1 MIIASDLNGTLTTGS
16 PILAVA
22 NWAQKNQSSL
32 RPQLFKIWVLFSYLQ
47 VRAGW
52 KDLDVWADITMR
64 KVLTLIN
71 APDQKVLDSIMSF
84 VVESELWPKRREG
97 AVSLLKEYHK
107 AGAEII
113 LVSAAFEPAVKEFS
127 KKIGKERVAAI
138 GTPVYLNH
146 SRITLADVLTTRDHK
161 LNKVKAIIGSKT
173 LDIALGDTFADIPL
187 LEQARQPI
195 AVFPDRVLR
204 KIAQEKGWQVLE

>member
-32 RPQLFKIWVLFSYLQ
+32 RPRLFKMSVLISYLQ

-52 KDLDVWADITMR
+52 KELDVWADKTMR
-64 KVLTLIN
+64 KVLNLIY
-71 APDQKVLDSIMSF
+71 APDQRVLDSIMSYI
-84 VVESELWPKRREG
+84 VESELWPKRRDA

-113 LVSAAFEPAVKEFS
+113 LVSAAYEPAVQEFS
-127 KKIGKERVAAI
+127 KKIGKERVSAI
-138 GTPVYLNH
+138 GTPVYLNRGTI
-146 SRITLADVLTTRDHK
+146 SLADVLTTRDQK
-161 LNKVKAIIGSKT
+161 LNQVKARIGSKV

-195 AVFPDRVLR
+195 AVFPDRILR
-204 KIAQEKGWQVLE
+204 MTAQERGWQILE